1 MSRLISFCNF
11 CYSVAHYRLL
21 LFSDDP
27 SADEMKKILT
37 LPKANVR
44 SKSNVKVGE
53 MMEETRQILH
63 EFYKPF
69 NEELAQ
75 MAGDEKFN
83 YGIR

>member
-1 MSRLISFCNF
+1 MSFC
-11 CYSVAHYRLL
+11 CDLSVIKIFSV
-21 LFSDDP
+21 LFITDDP
-27 SADEMKKILT
+27 SPEEMKKILT

-53 MMEETRQILH
+53 MKEETRQILY
-63 EFYKPF
+63 EFYRPF